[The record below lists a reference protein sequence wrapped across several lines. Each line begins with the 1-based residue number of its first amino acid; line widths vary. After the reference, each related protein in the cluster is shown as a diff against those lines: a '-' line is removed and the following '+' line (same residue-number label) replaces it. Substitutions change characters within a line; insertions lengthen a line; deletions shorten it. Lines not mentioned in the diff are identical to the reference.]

1 MERTENVELTVL
13 CLIQDGDWI
22 LLQNRLYQGLKMPGS
37 ITNIGGE
44 YGMRIEKRL
53 YTAAEVI
60 VIIKDKWK
68 EKPEI
73 VKEYVDFIESIKM
86 RPSERFK
93 LNNSSQAGLLYS
105 AYDDWF

>member
-1 MERTENVELTVL
+1 MSKDNENRMERTENVELTVL

-68 EKPEI
+68 EK
-73 VKEYVDFIESIKM
+73 VAKQDCFIAHMMIGFRS
-86 RPSERFK
+86 RNYGAERH
-93 LNNSSQAGLLYS
+93 GYIRG
-105 AYDDWF
+105 